1 MRSPKGFFSLIWK
14 RHFVFSFKKILASL
28 FSPLSL
34 CITTI
39 ACGLLLLC
47 FSKKQKIGKSLVTFG
62 LILLIVSSYEGV
74 SGRILRT
81 LESQYPPINLS
92 RVVAH
97 QNRGTAEGSVKWIV
111 VLAGGI
117 AGDANSPYQIQISHH
132 SRIRLMEGIRLHR
145 MIPGSKIILTGGI
158 GFDGRP
164 EATTMSRVAM
174 DLGVNRSDMVL
185 EVEARD
191 TKDHPLF
198 VRDIVHD
205 DPFILVTSAFH
216 MPRAVKLF
224 AKQGLFPIPAPAGQW
239 TPPLRFWSLVNFFPS
254 AAGMR
259 LAELAYH
266 EYMGLTWAWIR
277 GQI

>member
-1 MRSPKGFFSLIWK
+1 MKGFFSLIWK
-14 RHFVFSFKKILASL
+14 RNFVFSLKKFLASF

-34 CITTI
+34 CAAMI

-47 FSKKQKIGKSLVTFG
+47 FSQKQRIGKALVAFG
-62 LILLIVSSYEGV
+62 LILLIISSYEGV

-92 RVVAH
+92 RVIAH
-97 QNRGTAEGSVKWIV
+97 QDRGTAEGSVKWIV
-111 VLAGGI
+111 VLAGGV
-117 AGDANSPYQIQISHH
+117 AGDASLPYQLQISHH
-132 SRIRLMEGIRLHR
+132 SRIRLIEGIRLYR

-158 GFDGRP
+158 GFDGPP
-164 EATTMSRVAM
+164 EATTLSRVAM
-174 DLGVNRSDMVL
+174 ELGVSRADMVL
-185 EVEARD
+185 EVESRD
-191 TKDHPLF
+191 TKDHPF
-198 VRDIVHD
+198 YVRDIVHD

-239 TPPLRFWSLVNFFPS
+239 TPPMQFWSLVNFFPS

>member
-1 MRSPKGFFSLIWK
+1 VFSL
-14 RHFVFSFKKILASL
+14 KKFLAPL

-34 CITTI
+34 CVEMI
-39 ACGLLLLC
+39 AGGLLLLC
-47 FSKKQKIGKSLVTFG
+47 FSRKQRIGKTLVTCG
-62 LILLIVSSYEGV
+62 LILLIISSYEGV

-92 RVVAH
+92 HMVTHRDG
-97 QNRGTAEGSVKWIV
+97 GTAEGSVKWIV
-111 VLAGGI
+111 VLASGI
-117 AGDANSPYQIQISHH
+117 VGEANLPYQLQISHY
-132 SRIRLMEGIRLHR
+132 SRVRLVEGIRIHR
-145 MIPGSKIILTGGI
+145 MLPGSKIILTGGI
-158 GFDGRP
+158 GFDGPP
-164 EATTMSRVAM
+164 EATTLSRVAEE
-174 DLGVNRSDMVL
+174 LGVNRSDMVL
-185 EVEARD
+185 EVESRD
-191 TKDHPLF
+191 TKDHPLY
-198 VRDIVHD
+198 VREIVHD
-205 DPFILVTSAFH
+205 DPFILVTNAFH

-239 TPPLRFWSLVNFFPS
+239 TPPPQLWSPVNLFPS